1 MRSVATRRGPALL
14 LVGVL
19 TLAGCGSSQDQAGGS
34 GDSGQPSATPSH
46 RPPKRPGHKP
56 KGKRASAQPTTADDP
71 ATLERDSE
79 PLATTITA
87 ANAVI
92 KRIPDQQWQRIVHVG
107 AWRPGC
113 PAGRSELR
121 RVNINYVNFSGEVR
135 RGTLVV
141 NRDVA
146 SSVARVFT
154 KLFEA
159 RFPIRKMNPVEKYG
173 GDVNVSLAADNTSAY
188 NCRQLN
194 QINAPVHA
202 SPHANGRAIDINPRE
217 NPWTDLRCDCWLPS
231 PRNRERVPGPGTIV
245 RNGMVW
251 RLFHREGWV
260 WQDIDVPDYMH
271 FDTGYPSRHY
281 RGPAAN
287 KQMLQRQERK
297 QHNH

>member
-1 MRSVATRRGPALL
+1 VRSVGTLRGPALL
-14 LVGVL
+14 LVGAL
-19 TLAGCGSSQDQAGGS
+19 TLAGCTGTHDQAGGRPTHGRQSTAPSESPAGRSS
-34 GDSGQPSATPSH
+34 GDPADEPRQP
-46 RPPKRPGHKP
+46 
-56 KGKRASAQPTTADDP
+56 AQEPTTADDP

-87 ANAVI
+87 ANAEVR
-92 KRIPDQQWQRIVHVG
+92 RIPDRQWRRIVAVG

-113 PAGRSELR
+113 PAGRSDLR
-121 RVNINYVNFSGEVR
+121 QVNVNYVNFSGEVR

-146 SSVARVFT
+146 ASVARVFT
-154 KLFEA
+154 QLFEA
-159 RFPIRKMNPVEKYG
+159 RFPIRRMNPVEEYG

-194 QINAPVHA
+194 QINAPVPE

-231 PRNRERVPGPGTIV
+231 PRNRERVRGPGVIV
-245 RNGMVW
+245 RHGLVW

-271 FDTGYPSRHY
+271 FDTGYPSRPYH
-281 RGPAAN
+281 GPKAN
-287 KQMLQRQERK
+287 IRMLRRQRHR
-297 QHNH
+297 H